1 MRQEERHLLVAGGLG
16 DRLVSVKDENDRSR
30 EARQLIEQ
38 DREHGSCDIRVVHP
52 KLPGFLLAGEPR
64 ASPLQRMHDVP
75 PQPARVILAVIERE
89 PGKRPPFHPAD
100 LPLRHESRLAEAG
113 RRVDE
118 NEFGG
123 GRGNQALNRL
133 LPLDQVL
140 TQSGSM
146 ELRLDRDV
154 MISATRYRG
163 LYRAQ
168 AVPRSRGLVGRAGIA
183 AHMSSLVLSA
193 CNRP

>member
-1 MRQEERHLLVAGGLG
+1 MHQEERHLLVAGGLG
-16 DRLVSVKDENDRSR
+16 DRLVAVKDENDRSR

-38 DREHGSCDIRVVHP
+38 DREHGSCDIGVVHP
-52 KLPGFLLAGEPR
+52 KLLEFLLADEPR

-75 PQPARVILAVIERE
+75 PQRLGSFSPSSSVSQATAAV
-89 PGKRPPFHPAD
+89 PSAD

-123 GRGNQALNRL
+123 GGGNQALNRL

-140 TQSGSM
+140 AQSGSM
-146 ELRLDRDV
+146 ELRLDRD
-154 MISATRYRG
+154 A
-163 LYRAQ
+163 
-168 AVPRSRGLVGRAGIA
+168 
-183 AHMSSLVLSA
+183 
-193 CNRP
+193 

>member
-1 MRQEERHLLVAGGLG
+1 
-16 DRLVSVKDENDRSR
+16 
-30 EARQLIEQ
+30 
-38 DREHGSCDIRVVHP
+38 
-52 KLPGFLLAGEPR
+52 
-64 ASPLQRMHDVP
+64 VP
-75 PQPARVILAVIERE
+75 PQSARVILSVIERE
-89 PGKRPPFHPAD
+89 PGKWPPFHPAD

-123 GRGNQALNRL
+123 GGGNQALNRL
-133 LPLDQVL
+133 LPLDQIL

-168 AVPRSRGLVGRAGIA
+168 AVP
-183 AHMSSLVLSA
+183 
-193 CNRP
+193 